1 MATITE
7 LTKKYIDSHPS
18 IRDCLTTGLINYSA
32 LARQIRDDLNISS
45 KSTMEAVLIAARR
58 YAERAGNGEKL
69 NEKKIREILKG
80 CNVEVRNR
88 VVTIILE
95 KNFYTDN
102 LIEIEKKIKKEGEL
116 FYSVEGLK
124 VITVITSEKYLEE
137 IKKAFKNNILNVS
150 ENLATIMLRTSKEIE
165 QTKGVMAYLLS
176 LLASEG
182 INVNET
188 MSCWTDTLFVVSE
201 KDIAAVMEL
210 FKF

>member
-80 CNVEVRNR
+80 CNVEVRKL
-88 VVTIILE
+88 T
-95 KNFYTDN
+95 
-102 LIEIEKKIKKEGEL
+102 
-116 FYSVEGLK
+116 
-124 VITVITSEKYLEE
+124 
-137 IKKAFKNNILNVS
+137 A
-150 ENLATIMLRTSKEIE
+150 
-165 QTKGVMAYLLS
+165 LL
-176 LLASEG
+176 
-182 INVNET
+182 
-188 MSCWTDTLFVVSE
+188 
-201 KDIAAVMEL
+201 
-210 FKF
+210 